1 MTEIKEPPAETAAG
15 RRDHALGANATAA
28 ATIAPMKK
36 WVKTVSSGIARGVS
50 AVFSNVDWVA
60 FGTLLLAAATAW
72 LAFVASNTDKATHEL
87 AAVASKQLAI
97 VQSQLDA
104 MNAARQ
110 QTDELIKSSRDSADV
125 SRRALAIGQRPWVYP
140 ELATEQ
146 GVKFTEGKLSFDAK
160 LILKN
165 VGNSPAIN
173 VNYYA
178 SAGAVNALDA
188 WDEPDNGP
196 VGKLGGLF
204 SLNISKLLDPLLHPL
219 QGKKGSVLLREF
231 CEANSQKA
239 NDLGDAIFPDRD
251 STRRV
256 RMNLPKESTN
266 VFVLPVVIVCLTY
279 RSAADQDIHRTGF
292 VFSLK
297 RKDSLFLKAEDIPP
311 GQLLI
316 ETHFS
321 SGSIAD

>member
-1 MTEIKEPPAETAAG
+1 MAEIKEPPAETAAG
-15 RRDHALGANATAA
+15 RRDQASGANAAAA
-28 ATIAPMKK
+28 ATIAPTKK
-36 WVKTVSSGIARGVS
+36 WVKNVSSGIARCVS
-50 AVFSNVDWVA
+50 AVFSSVDWVA

-87 AAVASKQLAI
+87 ANVASKQLTI

-125 SRRALAIGQRPWVYP
+125 ARRALAIGQRPWVYP

-188 WDEPDNGP
+188 FDDPDVGSVGTMGGLSLN
-196 VGKLGGLF
+196 VGKLLGLV
-204 SLNISKLLDPLLHPL
+204 LHPL

-256 RMNLPKESTN
+256 KINLPKESTN

-292 VFSLK
+292 VFSLR
-297 RKDSLFLKAEDIPP
+297 RKDSFFLKAEDIPP
-311 GQLLI
+311 AQLLI